1 MLAEE
6 KQQHFSSIDMVENN
20 GLSFQIKGKKNQN
33 ITIKDGGK
41 QSSSHLK
48 SVISSLGPR
57 LLLCRVW
64 SGAQQHRDLA
74 ARLKCSISGPAPL
87 NQTLL

>member
-20 GLSFQIKGKKNQN
+20 GLSFQIKKKKQN
-33 ITIKDGGK
+33 IKIKDGGK

-48 SVISSLGPR
+48 SVVSSLWPR
-57 LLLCRVW
+57 LLLCSAW
-64 SGAQQHRDLA
+64 PGARQHGVLTA
-74 ARLKCSISGPAPL
+74 CAKCSIAGPAPL